1 MGVLVIS
8 DWLSVIGNF
17 LCINNSFK
25 LLIFYNNKQHN
36 KLFLMMA
43 TVIDFDYNKFSVGLL
58 KIVRCALYMMLP
70 EITIRL
76 QSQLAGSPLQSNL
89 RLIKFCF

>member
-1 MGVLVIS
+1 
-8 DWLSVIGNF
+8 
-17 LCINNSFK
+17 
-25 LLIFYNNKQHN
+25 
-36 KLFLMMA
+36 MA
-43 TVIDFDYNKFSVGLL
+43 TVIDFDYNNLSVGLL

-70 EITIRL
+70 AITTRL